1 MIFRTSGSNGQGGKR
16 VREHSSGQPGPTTV
30 VGLDGRRATA
40 SGERTEIPDPNADSE
55 GRMTSVAYAVE
66 TLRRKVLHCELM
78 PGQQIRQ
85 DEMAATVGVSRVPL
99 REALRVLAGEG
110 LLVHRPHQ
118 GYFVAKLSADQFRQ
132 IVFLLDYLETELI
145 RTVRWPTGEELRQL
159 RDLNARMFEA
169 AEASDLATVTD
180 LNRQLHFTIFRLSS
194 QEFLLAEA
202 ERYWKLAQPYRLLH
216 VASSDMNRSA
226 HQHEELIDALAA
238 HDRGLCLRI
247 SSDHRRSTMAVAI
260 AMIGTTREEEQR
272 PAAGL

>member
-1 MIFRTSGSNGQGGKR
+1 MM
-16 VREHSSGQPGPTTV
+16 EHSSSRPAPAEPVTI
-30 VGLDGRRATA
+30 VGLDGRRAPA
-40 SGERTEIPDPNADSE
+40 SSAKAEKLVVSGPNAGSE
-55 GRMTSVAYAVE
+55 AHTSSVASAVE

-85 DEMAATVGVSRVPL
+85 DEMAATVGMSRVPL

-110 LLVHRPHQ
+110 LLVHRPRQ

-145 RTVRWPTGEELRQL
+145 RTARWPTDEELRRL
-159 RDLNARMFEA
+159 RDLNARVFEA
-169 AEASDLATVTD
+169 AKAADLATVTD
-180 LNRQLHFTIFRLSS
+180 LNRQLHFTIFRLSP

-202 ERYWKLAQPYRLLH
+202 ERLWKLAQPYRLLH

-226 HQHEELIDALAA
+226 RQHEELIDALAA

-247 SSDHRRSTMAVAI
+247 SSDHRRSTTAVAI
-260 AMIGTTREEEQR
+260 GMIGPAGEDRQR

>member
-1 MIFRTSGSNGQGGKR
+1 
-16 VREHSSGQPGPTTV
+16 
-30 VGLDGRRATA
+30 
-40 SGERTEIPDPNADSE
+40 
-55 GRMTSVAYAVE
+55 
-66 TLRRKVLHCELM
+66 M

-85 DEMAATVGVSRVPL
+85 DEMAAAVGMSRVPL

-118 GYFVAKLSADQFRQ
+118 GYFVAKLSAGQFQQ
-132 IVFLLDYLETELI
+132 IVFLLDYIETELI
-145 RTVRWPTGEELRQL
+145 RTVRWPTEEELRRL
-159 RDLNARMFEA
+159 RDLNAGVLQA

-180 LNRQLHFTIFRLSS
+180 LNRRLHFSVFRLSP

-216 VASSDMNRSA
+216 VASPDMDRSA

-238 HDRGLCLRI
+238 HDRGLCLRV
-247 SSDHRRSTMAVAI
+247 SSDHRRSTMAAAI
-260 AMIGTTREEEQR
+260 RMIGTAREDRQR